1 MNDNTNL
8 QMNVEQK
15 TPTPS
20 PNPGP
25 GPGPITE
32 QNPINPEL
40 KVEIPLLFL
49 QNVRNIISVAGDRG
63 AFRTGEMYAVGS
75 IFNSL
80 TQLLE
85 SNKEE

>member
-1 MNDNTNL
+1 MSDNTNL
-8 QMNVEQK
+8 QMNVEEK
-15 TPTPS
+15 TPTQSSNPS
-20 PNPGP
+20 S
-25 GPGPITE
+25 ITD
-32 QNPINPEL
+32 QKPINPEL

>member
-1 MNDNTNL
+1 MSDNTNL
-8 QMNVEQK
+8 QMNVEEK

-20 PNPGP
+20 PNPS
-25 GPGPITE
+25 PITE
-32 QNPINPEL
+32 QKPINPEL

-63 AFRTGEMYAVGS
+63 AFKTGEMYAVGS

-85 SNKEE
+85 TNKEE